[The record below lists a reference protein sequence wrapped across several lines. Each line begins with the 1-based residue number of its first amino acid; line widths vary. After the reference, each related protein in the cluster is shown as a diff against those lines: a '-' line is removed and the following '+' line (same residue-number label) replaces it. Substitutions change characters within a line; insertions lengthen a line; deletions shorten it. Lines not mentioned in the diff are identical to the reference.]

1 MAKSFLTDINLNN
14 NVLLN
19 AKIQA
24 WGSAPTGTT
33 NPNGSGTA
41 TAGQISSYLGALWI
55 FNGTAWVQV
64 GGGTVTIGSTAVT
77 VNGSAVTTFTGLSSV
92 TSTTFVGA
100 LTGNVTGNVSGSAG
114 TVTGLSVTSGK
125 TLSVSNTITLSASND
140 TSSLNIGTGG
150 TLASGAFANISLYAP
165 LSGPTFT
172 GTVSGITAAM
182 VGLGNVTNE
191 SKATMFSSPTFTGT
205 VSGVTAT
212 HVGLGNVTNES
223 KATMFT
229 SPTFTGTVAAF
240 TSGGI
245 AMGNNK
251 ITGLG
256 TPTADADAVTKLY
269 VDTIATGLHVH
280 PSVNYATTGAL
291 GTAGNLV
298 GGTITTT
305 YANGTNGV
313 GATLTIATSSN
324 WTAITVDGQS
334 LVVTDRIL
342 IKNQGGTASNL
353 QNGIYT
359 VTQVGSVGNTT
370 SFIFTRAL
378 DADQSAEI
386 DAGDLTY
393 VVAGTVNGGDGYV
406 QVVNGVTVGTT
417 AIEWSQFSGAGAVP
431 IATTTSAGIA
441 SFPTAQFSVDA
452 GGAVTIGTLNTS
464 VLNAGQLSGARGGT
478 GVDNG
483 SKTITVSGNTTIG
496 SSTHTVAFATGGNT
510 TVTLPTTGTLAISSA
525 GQTFTGVQN
534 FTSPNITTSLT
545 TGSASFDLIN
555 TTATTVN
562 FAGVANVMT
571 IGNSGTLPTGSQV
584 INLFTGSST
593 TGTNQTIN
601 FGTGGF
607 ATATQ
612 TINIGTGA
620 NTGSATRAINL
631 GQNGASS
638 PSVITLTGTVLLPT
652 VANST
657 AGFIKTAT
665 DGTLSRSATIA
676 NSEMATS
683 TSTATATAAA
693 ATGNVTN
700 ARKAIGVGIGTG
712 TAMVVNHGLGQ
723 WVTAQLYDTSGNQVE
738 VDVLNASTSG
748 GTTTFTF
755 SSSQTLTGFQY
766 VIVG

>member
-1 MAKSFLTDINLNN
+1 MAKSFLTDLNLNN

-41 TAGQISSYLGALWI
+41 TTGQISSYLGALWI

-114 TVTGLSVTSGK
+114 TVTGLTVSSGK
-125 TLSVSNTITLSASND
+125 TLTVSNTLTLAGTD
-140 TSSLNIGTGG
+140 SSTLNIGSGG
-150 TLASGAFANISLYAP
+150 TLASGAFANIGLYAT
-165 LSGPTFT
+165 LNAPTFT
-172 GTVSGITAAM
+172 GTVSGITSAM

-256 TPTADADAVTKLY
+256 TPTADTDAATKLY
-269 VDTIATGLHVH
+269 VDQIAAGLHVH

-291 GTAGNLV
+291 GTSGNLV

-305 YANGTNGV
+305 YNNGTSGV

-359 VTQVGSVGNTT
+359 VTSVGAVGNTT
-370 SFIFTRAL
+370 SFVFTRAL
-378 DADQSAEI
+378 DADQSPEI

-393 VVAGTVNGGDGYV
+393 VVAGTANGGDGYV
-406 QVVNGVTVGTT
+406 QVVNSVTVGTT
-417 AIEWSQFSGAGAVP
+417 AIEWSQFSGSGAVP
-431 IATTTSAGIA
+431 IATTTSAGLA
-441 SFPTAQFSVDA
+441 SFPAAQFSVS
-452 GGAVTIGTLNTS
+452 GVGAVTIGTI
-464 VLNAGQLSGARGGT
+464 NAGVVNAGTGQISGARGGT

-483 SKTITVSGNTTIG
+483 TKTITVSGNTTIG

-510 TVTLPTTGTLAISSA
+510 TVTLPTTGTLAINSGS
-525 GQTFTGVQN
+525 QTFTGVQT
-534 FTSPNITTSLT
+534 FTSPSITTSLT
-545 TGSASFDLIN
+545 TGSTSFDLLN
-555 TTATTVN
+555 TTATTIN
-562 FAGVANVMT
+562 FAGAAT
-571 IGNSGTLPTGSQV
+571 TLSLGADT
-584 INLFTGSST
+584 TGSST
-593 TGTNQTIN
+593 TNLGLASNVAGGQTRTVNIA
-601 FGTGGF
+601 TGV
-607 ATATQ
+607 TA
-612 TINIGTGA
+612 TGA
-620 NTGSATRAINL
+620 NVTVNIATSANTTNTTLVNVGHTSTTTTITGAVRIPTVGTSGFAKL
-631 GQNGASS
+631 GASGALS
-638 PSVITLTGTVLLPT
+638 AVTT
-652 VANST
+652 VAQ
-657 AGFIKTAT
+657 T
-665 DGTLSRSATIA
+665 D
-676 NSEMATS
+676 MATS

-755 SSSQTLTGFQY
+755 ASSQTLTGFQY